1 MSRIYKYIV
10 VTALLFVCH
19 LGYAQMKTVK
29 GTVLDETDQPLPGTS
44 VIVSGTQRGVI
55 SDENGFYEIAVSP
68 DETLEFDFMG
78 YSVQK
83 IKVGDQSQIDVKLLP
98 SSEMIEELVVVG
110 YGVQKKVNIT
120 GSVSTVNYDDM
131 AVSRPAVN
139 SSALLRGAS
148 AGLYVYQNSGQ
159 PGSEGMTMR
168 VRGIGTLSDSSPL
181 VIVDGFEG
189 SLDNVNP
196 NDIESIS
203 VLKDAASCAIYGNRG
218 ANGVILV
225 TTKLADEGRFNIEY
239 NGMASYQEPEH
250 YISVISNYK
259 DYMMIMNESAYN
271 VDKTLPFSQSM
282 IDLWAETEN
291 DPYGI
296 AESGYPNYVAYP
308 NVDWMKAMYKKSIY
322 QKHAVTATGATKR
335 IRFNVSFSYLDNPG
349 IVDNSGQKKISL
361 RTNLSSNIT
370 DWMEFG
376 VRLFGYRSETQ
387 LGGVTDAYSYMS
399 RAVPGIYPYYDGK
412 FGWIENKEQN
422 EACRNNLYFIN
433 RITRDKTAH
442 YLNSTAFIKINLP
455 FDIKYN
461 ASFNYSWNESKVKAH
476 NNPLNAYSFSRATN
490 AYTYQDLSVI
500 MLTEEHNRTSRW
512 TFQTDLSWNKSF
524 GKHEVGALVGFE
536 AFENVHQNLES
547 RKKGFEND
555 VLKEMD
561 NVIEL
566 EYIKGTTT
574 EYATASVFGRATY
587 AYDGRY
593 MAEVNL
599 RYDGSSRFSKDTRWG
614 LFPSVSAGWRISKE
628 GFMRGSGVD
637 NLKLRASWGK
647 LGNHAV
653 GNYEYLSTY
662 SSGYYYP
669 FGGTLAAGI
678 VSQISN
684 SLLEW
689 ETTTTTDVGLDF
701 AILNN
706 RFTAEADYYHKLT
719 DGILYAA
726 PIYATI
732 GNKGAPVQNLCEVIN
747 DGVELTVGWKD
758 SYGDFTYGVSGNFTR
773 NWNVV
778 SKYKGALDAKWVTDE
793 NGIRTYQTN
802 IGDVTTKVGEQRR
815 VMEGKMINEYYLL
828 NIYRGSANYFFE
840 DGSVNPAGGPKDG
853 MIRTEQDMEWV
864 KAMVAAGNTFLP
876 NKKIQKDGIW
886 YGDYLYDDINGDGVY
901 GDENDY
907 TFQNLSLTPKIF
919 FGFNINLGWKGI
931 DFSAQ
936 FTGAAGGASYFR
948 VPGFNAYATA
958 TDRTLP
964 KEIAYDHYF
973 YDPEYPD
980 DPRTNLTS
988 KHGRLTMN
996 WGADQNGS
1004 TSYSQLWLYKNDYL
1018 KIQNVTLG
1026 YTLPEKW
1033 TKKIKM
1039 QKLRVFFSGDN
1050 LYTFTSYPGMDPAFS
1065 SSETYYASLRQYT
1078 LGLNIK
1084 F

>member
-1 MSRIYKYIV
+1 MARIYKYFV
-10 VTALLFVCH
+10 VTVLLFACQ

-29 GTVLDETDQPLPGTS
+29 GTVLDEANLPLPGAS
-44 VIVSGTQRGVI
+44 VIVQGTQRGVI
-55 SDENGFYEIAVSP
+55 TDENGAYEIAATA
-68 DETLEFDFMG
+68 DEILEFDFMG
-78 YSVQK
+78 YTVQK
-83 IKVGDQSQIDVKLLP
+83 IKVGEQSKIDVKLLP
-98 SSEMIEELVVVG
+98 SSEMMEELVVVG

-120 GSVSTVNYDDM
+120 GSVSTVNYDELSL
-131 AVSRPAVN
+131 SRPAVT

-159 PGSEGMTMR
+159 PGSEGVTMR
-168 VRGIGTLSDSSPL
+168 VRGIGTLNDSSPL

-196 NDIESIS
+196 NDIETIS

-225 TTKLADEGRFNIEY
+225 TTKLADEGRFNVEY
-239 NGMASYQEPEH
+239 SGMASYQEPEH
-250 YISVISNYK
+250 YIGVISNYK
-259 DYMMIMNESAYN
+259 DYMMIMNESAAN

-282 IDLWAETEN
+282 IDLWAEKEK
-291 DPYGI
+291 DPYGL

-308 NVDWMKAMYKKSIY
+308 NVDWMDAMYKPSVY
-322 QKHAVTATGATKR
+322 QKHTLTASGATKK
-335 IRFNVSFSYLDNPG
+335 IRFNMSLSYLDNPG

-370 DWMEFG
+370 DWMEVG
-376 VRLFGYRSETQ
+376 VRLFGYRANTQ
-387 LGGVTDAYSYMS
+387 LGGVTDAYTYMS

-412 FGWIENKEQN
+412 FGWMENGEQN
-422 EACRNNLYFIN
+422 TACRNNLYFIN
-433 RITRDKTAH
+433 RITRDRTSH
-442 YLNSTAFIKINLP
+442 YMNSTAFIKINLP

-461 ASFNYSWNESKVKAH
+461 ASFNYSWNEYKTKTH
-476 NNPLNAYSFSRATN
+476 NNPLNAFSFSKGQN

-500 MLTEEHNRTSRW
+500 MLTETHERTARW
-512 TFQTDLSWNKSF
+512 TFQTDFSWNKTF

-536 AFENVHQNLES
+536 AFESTNESLDS

-555 VLKEMD
+555 ILKEMD
-561 NVIEL
+561 NVVNL

-574 EYATASVFGRATY
+574 DFATASVFGRATY

-599 RYDGSSRFSKDTRWG
+599 RYDGSSRFSKNTRWG

-628 GFMRGSGVD
+628 GFMQGSGID
-637 NLKLRASWGK
+637 NLKLRASWGR

-653 GNYEYLSTY
+653 SNYEYISTY
-662 SSGYYYP
+662 SSGYFYP

-678 VSQISN
+678 VSQLSN

-689 ETTTTTDVGLDF
+689 ETTTTTDIGLDF
-701 AILNN
+701 AVLNN
-706 RFTAEADYYHKLT
+706 RLTLEADYYHKLT

-726 PIYATI
+726 PIYGTI

-747 DGVELTVGWKD
+747 DGVELTLGWKD
-758 SYGDFTYGVSGNFTR
+758 SIGDFTYGVSGNFTR

-778 SKYKGALDAKWVTDE
+778 SKYKGSLKAEWVTDE

-828 NIYRGSANYFFE
+828 NLYRGSGNYFFS

-853 MIRTEQDMEWV
+853 MIRTEEDMKWV
-864 KAMVAAGNTFLP
+864 KAMIESGNTFMP
-876 NKKIQKDGIW
+876 NKQVKKDGIW
-886 YGDYLYDDINGDGVY
+886 YGDYLYDDINGDGIY

-907 TFQNLSLTPKIF
+907 TFQNVSLTPKIF
-919 FGFNINLGWKGI
+919 YGFNINLGYKGF
-931 DFSAQ
+931 DLSAQ

-973 YDPEYPD
+973 YDPEYPE

-1004 TSYSQLWLYKNDYL
+1004 TSYSQLWLYKTDYL

-1039 QKLRVFFSGDN
+1039 QKLRVFVSGDN

-1078 LGLNIK
+1078 VGLNIK

>member
-19 LGYAQMKTVK
+19 WGYAQMKTVK
-29 GTVLDETDQPLPGTS
+29 GTVLDETNQPLPGTS

-778 SKYKGALDAKWVTDE
+778 SKYKGTLDAKWVTDE

-828 NIYRGSANYFFE
+828 NIYRGSGNYFFE

>member
-29 GTVLDETDQPLPGTS
+29 GTVLDETNQPLPGTS

-778 SKYKGALDAKWVTDE
+778 SKYKGTLDAKWVTDK

-828 NIYRGSANYFFE
+828 NIYRGSGNYFFE

>member
-1 MSRIYKYIV
+1 MTRIYKYIV
-10 VTALLFVCH
+10 VAVLLFAGQ
-19 LGYAQMKTVK
+19 LAYAQMKLVK
-29 GTVLDETDQPLPGTS
+29 GTVLDEAGLPLPGTS
-44 VIVSGTQRGVI
+44 VIVQGTTRGVI
-55 SDENGFYEIAVSP
+55 TDEKGFYEIAASP
-68 DETLEFDFMG
+68 TETLEFDFMG
-78 YSVQK
+78 YTVQK
-83 IKVGDQSQIDVKLLP
+83 IKVGTQSVVDVTLMP
-98 SSEMIEELVVVG
+98 SSEMMEELVVVG

-120 GSVSTVNYDDM
+120 GSVSTVNYDELSL
-131 AVSRPAVN
+131 SRPVVN

-159 PGSEGMTMR
+159 PGSEGVTMR
-168 VRGIGTLSDSSPL
+168 VRGIGTLNDSSPL

-196 NDIESIS
+196 NDIETIS

-239 NGMASYQEPEH
+239 NGMVSYQEPEH

-259 DYMMIMNESAYN
+259 DYMMIMNESAAN
-271 VDKTLPFSQSM
+271 VDKSLPFSQSM
-282 IDLWAETEN
+282 IDLWAEKER

-308 NVDWMKAMYKKSIY
+308 NVDWMEAMYKESFY

-335 IRFNVSFSYLDNPG
+335 IRFNMSLAYLDNPG

-370 DWMEFG
+370 DWMEIG
-376 VRLFGYRSETQ
+376 VRLFGYRADTE
-387 LGGVTDAYSYMS
+387 LGGVTDAYTYMS

-412 FGWIENKEQN
+412 FGWMENSEQN
-422 EACRNNLYFIN
+422 TACRNNLYFIN
-433 RITRDKTAH
+433 RITRDRVAH

-461 ASFNYSWNESKVKAH
+461 ASFNYSWNESKVKTH
-476 NNPLNAYSFSRATN
+476 NNPLNAFSFSKAEN
-490 AYTYQDLSVI
+490 AYSYQDLSVI
-500 MLTEEHNRTSRW
+500 MLTEDHDRTARW
-512 TFQTDLSWNKSF
+512 TFQTDLSWNKTF
-524 GKHEVGALVGFE
+524 GKHEVGALAGFE
-536 AFENVHQNLES
+536 AFESVTQNLES

-555 VLKEMD
+555 ILKEMN
-561 NVIEL
+561 NVVNL

-574 EYATASVFGRATY
+574 DFATASVFGRATY
-587 AYDGRY
+587 AYDGKY

-628 GFMRGSGVD
+628 EFMRGSGID
-637 NLKLRASWGK
+637 NLKLRASWGR

-653 GNYEYLSTY
+653 SNYEYISTY
-662 SSGYYYP
+662 SSGYFYP

-678 VSQISN
+678 VSQLSN

-689 ETTTTTDVGLDF
+689 ETTTTIDAGLDF
-701 AILNN
+701 AVFNN
-706 RFTAEADYYHKLT
+706 RLTLEADYYNKLT

-747 DGVELTVGWKD
+747 NGVEATLGWKD
-758 SYGDFTYGVSGNFTR
+758 SIGDFTYGVSGNFTR

-778 SKYKGALDAKWVTDE
+778 SKYKGVLEAGWVTDDY
-793 NGIRTYQTN
+793 GVRSFQTN

-828 NIYRGSANYFFE
+828 NLYRGSGEHFFA

-853 MIRTEQDMEWV
+853 MIRTEKDMEWV
-864 KAMVAAGNTFLP
+864 KAMVEAGNVFMP
-876 NKKIQKDGIW
+876 NKDVKKDGIW
-886 YGDYLYDDINGDGVY
+886 YGDYLYDDVNGDGIY

-907 TFQNLSLTPKIF
+907 AFQNVSLTPKIF
-919 FGFNINLGWKGI
+919 YGFNINLGWKDF

-1004 TSYSQLWLYKNDYL
+1004 TSYSQLWLYKTDYL

-1026 YTLPEKW
+1026 YTLPEKL
-1033 TKKIKM
+1033 TKRINI
-1039 QKLRVFFSGDN
+1039 QKLRVFVSGDN

-1078 LGLNIK
+1078 VGLNIK

>member
-29 GTVLDETDQPLPGTS
+29 GTVLDETNQPLPGTS

-778 SKYKGALDAKWVTDE
+778 SKYKGTLDAKWVTDE

-828 NIYRGSANYFFE
+828 NIYRGSGNYFFE

>member
-461 ASFNYSWNESKVKAH
+461 ASFNYSWNETKVKAH

-778 SKYKGALDAKWVTDE
+778 SKYKGTLDAKWVTDE

>member
-29 GTVLDETDQPLPGTS
+29 GTVLDETNQPLPGTS

-536 AFENVHQNLES
+536 AF
-547 RKKGFEND
+547 
-555 VLKEMD
+555 
-561 NVIEL
+561 
-566 EYIKGTTT
+566 
-574 EYATASVFGRATY
+574 
-587 AYDGRY
+587 
-593 MAEVNL
+593 
-599 RYDGSSRFSKDTRWG
+599 
-614 LFPSVSAGWRISKE
+614 
-628 GFMRGSGVD
+628 
-637 NLKLRASWGK
+637 
-647 LGNHAV
+647 
-653 GNYEYLSTY
+653 
-662 SSGYYYP
+662 
-669 FGGTLAAGI
+669 
-678 VSQISN
+678 
-684 SLLEW
+684 
-689 ETTTTTDVGLDF
+689 
-701 AILNN
+701 
-706 RFTAEADYYHKLT
+706 
-719 DGILYAA
+719 
-726 PIYATI
+726 
-732 GNKGAPVQNLCEVIN
+732 
-747 DGVELTVGWKD
+747 
-758 SYGDFTYGVSGNFTR
+758 
-773 NWNVV
+773 
-778 SKYKGALDAKWVTDE
+778 
-793 NGIRTYQTN
+793 
-802 IGDVTTKVGEQRR
+802 
-815 VMEGKMINEYYLL
+815 
-828 NIYRGSANYFFE
+828 
-840 DGSVNPAGGPKDG
+840 
-853 MIRTEQDMEWV
+853 
-864 KAMVAAGNTFLP
+864 
-876 NKKIQKDGIW
+876 
-886 YGDYLYDDINGDGVY
+886 
-901 GDENDY
+901 
-907 TFQNLSLTPKIF
+907 
-919 FGFNINLGWKGI
+919 
-931 DFSAQ
+931 
-936 FTGAAGGASYFR
+936 
-948 VPGFNAYATA
+948 
-958 TDRTLP
+958 
-964 KEIAYDHYF
+964 
-973 YDPEYPD
+973 
-980 DPRTNLTS
+980 
-988 KHGRLTMN
+988 
-996 WGADQNGS
+996 
-1004 TSYSQLWLYKNDYL
+1004 
-1018 KIQNVTLG
+1018 
-1026 YTLPEKW
+1026 
-1033 TKKIKM
+1033 
-1039 QKLRVFFSGDN
+1039 
-1050 LYTFTSYPGMDPAFS
+1050 
-1065 SSETYYASLRQYT
+1065 
-1078 LGLNIK
+1078 
-1084 F
+1084 

>member
-29 GTVLDETDQPLPGTS
+29 GTVLDETNQPLPGTS

-83 IKVGDQSQIDVKLLP
+83 INVGDQSQIDVKLLP

-684 SLLEW
+684 SRLEW

-778 SKYKGALDAKWVTDE
+778 SKYKGTLDAKWVTDE

-828 NIYRGSANYFFE
+828 NIYRGSGNYFFE